1 MTLRTSYADIPAYRT
16 LDGSEI
22 RELCH
27 PAMHGNRNQ
36 SLAEAIVEQANRPGC
51 TCTGQARNSTTCSPA
66 AG

>member
-1 MTLRTSYADIPAYRT
+1 MTRRTSYADIPAYRT

-36 SLAEAIVEQANRPGC
+36 SLAEANVSRGSRPGC
-51 TCTGQARNSTTCSPA
+51 TCTAPAKNSTMCSPA

>member
-1 MTLRTSYADIPAYRT
+1 MTLRTRYADIPAWRT

-27 PAMHGNRNQ
+27 PAVHGNRNQ
-36 SLAEAIVEQANRPGC
+36 SLGKRPGC
-51 TCTGQARNSTTCSPA
+51 TYTARAKNSTMCSPA